1 MLKTCWLPHLK
12 FIETQYLAIYKEYKE
27 FMFNDSYLTFSA
39 LLTYYLLLIAIK
51 NKHGGIG

>member
-1 MLKTCWLPHLK
+1 MLKKSWLSHLE
-12 FIETQYLAIYKEYKE
+12 FIKTQYLAIYKKSKE

-39 LLTYYLLLIAIK
+39 LLTYYLLLSAIK